1 MRHCTERLAFVLAV
15 ASLAGVGLSFP
26 TPAPAA
32 FPGSNGKIA
41 YGGYGPSGI
50 YRINPDGSNNELVK
64 SGNLSNP
71 VWSSDGTKIAYLDS
85 GTQIRITAADGTG
98 STLVCTCIDSESDL
112 TWSPDGT
119 KFAFDKRVNGIY
131 EIFVVNSDGTGLTQ
145 ITHGATSIEFS
156 AAPDWSPD
164 GTKIAFHRAGPST
177 WVMNADGSG
186 AVDLT
191 GATRDYDFPNPS
203 WSPDGTKIAFNR
215 QGGIWT
221 MNADGTNQTQLT
233 IHGPGHAED
242 HHVTWSP
249 DGQLLLFTGWIDD
262 AFNSGLVVMN
272 PDGTGRTPVTGT
284 SGSQL
289 PDWQPIAPS
298 YPRPKGATPV
308 SLSLVPASQ
317 QCTSPNRTHGPPL
330 AFGSCKPPQRASS
343 YLTVGTPDANGQAAA
358 STGTLRAEVIVGAPG
373 PTDEADVRLSLSL
386 TDVRLASDLTD
397 YTGELSAQFLVRRT
411 DKESQP
417 FNSTPGTMIDRTFSF
432 HAACTA
438 TAGPEGATC
447 SAQTTADALVPS
459 TVQEGRRALWELGQV
474 QVFDGGPDGDT
485 ATNDNTLFEVS
496 GVFIP

>member
-1 MRHCTERLAFVLAV
+1 MCGGRKRAGRTMLALAATV
-15 ASLAGVGLSFP
+15 SALLALP

-64 SGNLSNP
+64 SGNVHNP

-85 GTQIRITAADGTG
+85 GTQLRITAADGTG
-98 STLVCTCIDSESDL
+98 STLVCTCVDSESDL

-119 KFAFDKRVNGIY
+119 KFAFDKRVTGIY

-164 GTKIAFHRAGPST
+164 GTKITFHRAGPST

-221 MNADGTNQTQLT
+221 MNGDGTNQTQLT

-272 PDGTGRTPVTGT
+272 PDGTGTHAHHRDIRLSTARLAATR
-284 SGSQL
+284 QL
-289 PDWQPIAPS
+289 
-298 YPRPKGATPV
+298 RATQGRDADPV
-308 SLSLVPASQ
+308 SRSCPPIRSALRR
-317 QCTSPNRTHGPPL
+317 TSHGAPL
-330 AFGSCKPPQRASS
+330 AFRSCTPPQQASG
-343 YLTVGTPDANGQAAA
+343 LP
-358 STGTLRAEVIVGAPG
+358 
-373 PTDEADVRLSLSL
+373 
-386 TDVRLASDLTD
+386 
-397 YTGELSAQFLVRRT
+397 
-411 DKESQP
+411 
-417 FNSTPGTMIDRTFSF
+417 
-432 HAACTA
+432 
-438 TAGPEGATC
+438 
-447 SAQTTADALVPS
+447 
-459 TVQEGRRALWELGQV
+459 
-474 QVFDGGPDGDT
+474 
-485 ATNDNTLFEVS
+485 
-496 GVFIP
+496 